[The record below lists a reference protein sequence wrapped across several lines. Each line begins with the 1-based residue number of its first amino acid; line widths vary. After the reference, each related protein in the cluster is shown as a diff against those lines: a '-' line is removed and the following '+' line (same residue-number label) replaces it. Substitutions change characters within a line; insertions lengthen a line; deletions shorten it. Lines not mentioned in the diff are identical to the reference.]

1 MMAHLPPR
9 ETAANKAHLMSLAIE
24 VLRTRD
30 DIDEWDIFQHLTD
43 YLREQDK
50 HTLPEAN
57 DQDSDQSGRSS
68 VTGQTS

>member
-30 DIDEWDIFQHLTD
+30 DIDEWDIFQHLTGH
-43 YLREQDK
+43 LRDQEK
-50 HTLPEAN
+50 HTLLEAN
-57 DQDSDQSGRSS
+57 DQDGDQSNCGS
-68 VTGQTS
+68 VAGQTS